1 MVPHGG
7 ATRKVM
13 AVVSGVIIA
22 TVVSGCGG
30 SGSSSEGGGNGGQV
44 TIGAL
49 LPQTGD
55 LAALGK
61 NTSTAVQLAVEQ
73 ANAGQSDVKV
83 TLESQDS
90 GTQESI
96 AQSAIQQLLTKNVS
110 AIVGAVSSAVC
121 LSVVDTTV
129 QAKVPMISPACTS
142 PQLTTYAD
150 DGYFFRTAAPSEFQ
164 GTILADIAYQ
174 DGKRKAAI
182 MAVNNS
188 YGLSIA
194 DTFKKHFQELGGQI
208 AVDIKYDAAG
218 KSFTAETQRVADAK
232 PDAVVLIGYQD
243 TGAAIV
249 HDAQQRGLL
258 DLAWYTGDGIQDA
271 SFPKQALPNDQSP
284 LYSWKGVGI
293 GSSDSASAKAFADA
307 YNKKFGSAPPSFSA
321 QAYDGAWISILSSIL
336 ADKNGT
342 EAKDEI
348 PNVTDSSASTC
359 TAAECVPLVRDGK
372 HVAYQGATGPV
383 SFDQNGDP
391 KNAVFAVWQFTADGI
406 KNVHN
411 VELPK

>member
-1 MVPHGG
+1 MAVLG
-7 ATRKVM
+7 ATNKLV
-13 AVVSGVIIA
+13 AVVAGVVIA
-22 TVVSGCGG
+22 TAASGCGG
-30 SGSSSEGGGNGGQV
+30 SGSSSEDGGGAEV

-61 NTSTAVQLAVEQ
+61 NTSTAVELAVEQ
-73 ANAGQSDVKV
+73 ANAAGGDVKV
-83 TLESQDS
+83 TLESQDA

-121 LSVVDTTV
+121 LSVVDTAV
-129 QAKVPMISPACTS
+129 QAGVPMISPACTS

-174 DGKRKAAI
+174 DGKRKAAV

-188 YGLSIA
+188 YGQSIA
-194 DTFKKHFQELGGQI
+194 DTFKKHFAELGGQVV
-208 AVDIKYDAAG
+208 VDIKYDAAG
-218 KSFTAETQRVADAK
+218 KSFTAETQRVANAK
-232 PDAVVLIGYQD
+232 PDAVVLVGYQD

-284 LYSWKGVGI
+284 LYQWKGVGI
-293 GSSDSASAKAFADA
+293 GSSDSDSAKAYAEAYKKKYNAD
-307 YNKKFGSAPPSFSA
+307 PPSFSA
-321 QAYDGAWISILSSIL
+321 QAYDGAWISILSSVL
-336 ADKNGT
+336 ADQNDT

-348 PNVTDSSASTC
+348 PNVTDSSATAC
-359 TAAECVPLVRDGK
+359 TAAECLPLVAEGK
-372 HVAYQGATGPV
+372 HVSYQGATGPV

-391 KNAVFAVWQFTADGI
+391 TNAVFAVWQFTADGI
-406 KNVHN
+406 TNVRN

>member
-1 MVPHGG
+1 
-7 ATRKVM
+7 M
-13 AVVSGVIIA
+13 AVLGTTHKLVALAAGVVLA
-22 TVVSGCGG
+22 ASACGG
-30 SGSSSEGGGNGGQV
+30 SGSSSDSGDGGAQV

-73 ANAGQSDVKV
+73 ANVNDSNVKV

-121 LSVVDTTV
+121 LSVVDTAV
-129 QAKVPMISPACTS
+129 QAQVPMIAPACTS
-142 PQLTTYAD
+142 PQLSTYAD

-164 GTILADIAYQ
+164 GTILANVAYE
-174 DGKRKAAI
+174 DGKRKAAV

-188 YGLSIA
+188 YGQSIA
-194 DTFKKHFQELGGQI
+194 DTFKKQFEKLGGQV

-218 KSFTAETQRVADAK
+218 KSFTAETQRVANAK
-232 PDAVVLIGYQD
+232 PDTVVLIGYQD

-284 LYSWKGVGI
+284 LYEWKGVGI
-293 GSSDSASAKAFADA
+293 GSSDSPSSTAFADA
-307 YNKKFGSAPPSFSA
+307 YKTKFGSAPPSFSA
-321 QAYDGAWISILSSIL
+321 QAYDGAWISILSSVL

-348 PNVTDSSASTC
+348 PNVTDPAGEKC
-359 TAAECVPLVRDGK
+359 AAAECIALVAQGK
-372 HVAYQGATGPV
+372 HVSYQGATGAV
-383 SFDQNGDP
+383 TFDANGDP
-391 KNAVFAVWQFTADGI
+391 TNAVFAVWQFAADGI
-406 KNVHN
+406 KNVRS

>member
-1 MVPHGG
+1 
-7 ATRKVM
+7 M
-13 AVVSGVIIA
+13 ALLAGVA
-22 TVVSGCGG
+22 GCGG
-30 SGSSSEGGGNGGQV
+30 SGSTSDSGGGGGIAI

-73 ANAGQSDVKV
+73 ANTNDSKVKV
-83 TLESQDS
+83 TLDSQDA

-110 AIVGAVSSAVC
+110 GIVGAVSSAVC
-121 LSVVDTTV
+121 LSVVDTVV
-129 QAKVPMISPACTS
+129 QAQVPMISPACTS

-164 GTILADIAYQ
+164 GTILANIAHE
-174 DGKRKAAI
+174 DGKQRAAV

-188 YGLSIA
+188 YGQSIA
-194 DTFKKHFQELGGQI
+194 DSFKKQFEKLGGQVL
-208 AVDIKYDAAG
+208 VDIKYDAAG
-218 KSFTAETQRVADAK
+218 KSFTAETQRVASAK
-232 PDAVVLIGYQD
+232 PDSVVLIGYQD

-271 SFPKQALPNDQSP
+271 SFPKQALPNDQTP

-293 GSSDSASAKAFADA
+293 GSSDSPSAKAFGDA
-307 YNKKFGSAPPSFSA
+307 YQKKFGAAAPSFSA
-321 QAYDGAWISILSSIL
+321 QAYDAAWVTILSSVL

-342 EAKDEI
+342 DAKTEI
-348 PNVTDSSASTC
+348 PNVTDPSADKC
-359 TAAECVPLVRDGK
+359 TAAECISLVAQGK
-372 HVAYQGATGPV
+372 HVSYQGATGPV
-383 SFDQNGDP
+383 TFDKNGDP
-391 KNAVFAVWQFTADGI
+391 TNAVFAVWQFTADGI
-406 KNVHN
+406 KNLKN
-411 VELPK
+411 VELS

>member
-1 MVPHGG
+1 
-7 ATRKVM
+7 M
-13 AVVSGVIIA
+13 AVLGTTHKLVAIAAGVVIA
-22 TVVSGCGG
+22 ASGCGG
-30 SGSSSEGGGNGGQV
+30 SGASSDSAGGAQV

-73 ANAGQSDVKV
+73 ANVNDSGVKV

-121 LSVVDTTV
+121 LSVVDTAV
-129 QAKVPMISPACTS
+129 QAQVPMIAPACTS
-142 PQLTTYAD
+142 PQLSTYAD

-164 GTILADIAYQ
+164 GTILANVAHE
-174 DGKRKAAI
+174 DGKRKAAV

-188 YGLSIA
+188 YGQSIA
-194 DTFKKHFQELGGQI
+194 ETFKKQFEQLGGQV

-218 KSFTAETQRVADAK
+218 KSFTAETQRVANAK

-284 LYSWKGVGI
+284 LYAWKGVGI
-293 GSSDSASAKAFADA
+293 GSSDSPSATAFADA
-307 YNKKFGSAPPSFSA
+307 YKTKFGSAPPSFSA
-321 QAYDGAWISILSSIL
+321 QAYDGAWISILSSVL

-348 PNVTDSSASTC
+348 PNVTDSAAQKC
-359 TAAECVPLVRDGK
+359 TAAECIALVAQGK
-372 HVAYQGATGPV
+372 HVSYQGATGAV
-383 SFDQNGDP
+383 TFDDNGDP
-391 KNAVFAVWQFTADGI
+391 TNAVFAVWQFAADGI
-406 KNVHN
+406 KNVRS

>member
-1 MVPHGG
+1 MAGLG
-7 ATRKVM
+7 ATQKVV
-13 AVVSGVIIA
+13 AVVAGVVIA
-22 TVVSGCGG
+22 AAASGCGG
-30 SGSSSEGGGNGGQV
+30 SGSSSDSGGGGQHV

-73 ANAGQSDVKV
+73 ANANQSDVKV
-83 TLESQDS
+83 TLESQDA

-129 QAKVPMISPACTS
+129 QARVPMISPACTS

-150 DGYFFRTAAPSEFQ
+150 EGYFFRTAAPSEFQ
-164 GTILADIAYQ
+164 GTILANIAYQ
-174 DGKRKAAI
+174 DGKRKAAV

-194 DTFKKHFQELGGQI
+194 ETFKKHFQELGGQI

-218 KSFTAETQRVADAK
+218 KSFTAETQRVANAK
-232 PDAVVLIGYQD
+232 PDAVVLVGYQD

-284 LYSWKGVGI
+284 LYTWKGVGI
-293 GSSDSASAKAFADA
+293 GSSDSPSAKAFADA
-307 YNKKFGSAPPSFSA
+307 YQQKFGAAAPSFSA
-321 QAYDGAWISILSSIL
+321 QAYDGAWIAILSSVL
-336 ADKNGT
+336 ADKNDSD
-342 EAKDEI
+342 AKAEI
-348 PNVTDSSASTC
+348 PNVTDPSGTTC
-359 TAAECVPLVRDGK
+359 TAAECIPLVAQGK
-372 HVAYQGATGPV
+372 HVSYQGATGPV
-383 SFDQNGDP
+383 SFDKNGDP
-391 KNAVFAVWQFTADGI
+391 TNAVFAVWQFTADGI
-406 KNVHN
+406 KNVRK

>member
-1 MVPHGG
+1 
-7 ATRKVM
+7 M
-13 AVVSGVIIA
+13 AVLDATNKVVAVVAGVVIA
-22 TVVSGCGG
+22 TVASGCGG
-30 SGSSSEGGGNGGQV
+30 SGSTSEDGGGSKV

-61 NTSTAVQLAVEQ
+61 NTSTAVELAVEQ
-73 ANAGQSDVKV
+73 ANAGGSDVKV

-121 LSVVDTTV
+121 LSVVDTAV

-150 DGYFFRTAAPSEFQ
+150 DGNFFRTAAPSEFQ

-174 DGKRKAAI
+174 DGKRKAAV

-188 YGLSIA
+188 YGQSIA
-194 DTFKKHFQELGGQI
+194 DAFTKHFLELGGQV

-218 KSFTAETQRVADAK
+218 KSFTAETQRVANAK
-232 PDAVVLIGYQD
+232 PDAVVLVGYQD

-258 DLAWYTGDGIQDA
+258 DLPWYTGDGIQDA

-284 LYSWKGVGI
+284 LYTWKGIGI
-293 GSSDSASAKAFADA
+293 GSSESDSAKAFAEA
-307 YNKKFGSAPPSFSA
+307 YKKKYNTDPPSFSA
-321 QAYDGAWISILSSIL
+321 QAYDGAWISILSSVL
-336 ADKNGT
+336 AEKNDT
-342 EAKDEI
+342 DVKDEI
-348 PNVTDSSASTC
+348 PNVTDTTGATC
-359 TAAECVPLVRDGK
+359 TAAECLPLVAEGK
-372 HVAYQGATGPV
+372 HVSYQGATGPV
-383 SFDQNGDP
+383 SFDRNGDP
-391 KNAVFAVWQFTADGI
+391 TNAVFAVWQFTADGI
-406 KNVHN
+406 KNVRN

>member
-1 MVPHGG
+1 MAGLD
-7 ATRKVM
+7 ATRKVV
-13 AVVSGVIIA
+13 AVVAGVVIA
-22 TVVSGCGG
+22 AGASGCGG
-30 SGSSSEGGGNGGQV
+30 SGSSSEGGGGSDV

-73 ANAGQSDVKV
+73 ANTNQSDVKV
-83 TLESQDS
+83 TLESQDA

-121 LSVVDTTV
+121 LSVVDTAV
-129 QAKVPMISPACTS
+129 QARVPMISPACTS

-174 DGKRKAAI
+174 DGKRKAAV

-194 DTFKKHFQELGGQI
+194 ESFKKHFQELGGQI

-218 KSFTAETQRVADAK
+218 KSFTAETQRVANAK
-232 PDAVVLIGYQD
+232 PDAVVLVGYQD

-271 SFPKQALPNDQSP
+271 SFPKQALPNDQAP
-284 LYSWKGVGI
+284 LYTWKGVGI
-293 GSSDSASAKAFADA
+293 GSSDSASAKAFTDA
-307 YNKKFGSAPPSFSA
+307 YQKKYGTAAPSFSA
-321 QAYDGAWISILSSIL
+321 QAYDGAWISILSSVL
-336 ADKNGT
+336 ADKNDSD
-342 EAKDEI
+342 AKAEI
-348 PNVTDSSASTC
+348 PNVTDASGTKC
-359 TAAECVPLVRDGK
+359 TAAECIPLVAEGK
-372 HVAYQGATGPV
+372 HVSYQGATGPV
-383 SFDQNGDP
+383 SFDDNGDP
-391 KNAVFAVWQFTADGI
+391 SNAVFAVWQFTADGI
-406 KNVHN
+406 KNVRN

>member
-1 MVPHGG
+1 MAGLG
-7 ATRKVM
+7 ATQKVV
-13 AVVSGVIIA
+13 AVVAGVVIA
-22 TVVSGCGG
+22 AVASGCGG
-30 SGSSSEGGGNGGQV
+30 SGSSSDSGGGGQHV

-73 ANAGQSDVKV
+73 ANANQSDVKV
-83 TLESQDS
+83 TLESQDA

-129 QAKVPMISPACTS
+129 QARVPMISPACTS
-142 PQLTTYAD
+142 PQLTSYAD

-164 GTILADIAYQ
+164 GTILADIAYK
-174 DGKRKAAI
+174 DGKRKAAV

-194 DTFKKHFQELGGQI
+194 ESFKKHFQELGGQI

-218 KSFTAETQRVADAK
+218 KSFTAETQRVANAK
-232 PDAVVLIGYQD
+232 PDAVVLVGYQD

-284 LYSWKGVGI
+284 LYTWKGVGI
-293 GSSDSASAKAFADA
+293 GSSDSPSAKAFADS
-307 YNKKFGSAPPSFSA
+307 YQQKFGAAAPSFSA
-321 QAYDGAWISILSSIL
+321 QAYDGAWIAILSSVL
-336 ADKNGT
+336 ADKNDSD
-342 EAKDEI
+342 AKAEI
-348 PNVTDSSASTC
+348 PNVTDPSGAKC
-359 TAAECVPLVRDGK
+359 TAAECIPLVAQGK
-372 HVAYQGATGPV
+372 HVSYQGATGPV
-383 SFDQNGDP
+383 SFDKNGDP
-391 KNAVFAVWQFTADGI
+391 TNAVFAVWQFTADGI
-406 KNVHN
+406 KNVRN